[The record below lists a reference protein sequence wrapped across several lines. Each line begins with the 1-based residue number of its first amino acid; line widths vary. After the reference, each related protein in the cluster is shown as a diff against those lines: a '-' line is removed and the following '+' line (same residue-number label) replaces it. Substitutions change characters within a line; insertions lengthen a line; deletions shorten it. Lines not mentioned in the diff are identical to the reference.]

1 MTAPSAAYPFSPSP
15 SSPEIYSDAQSSPDP
30 SGRPNEERRRS
41 KRESTASATRQREEA
56 ATRYPSPPPG
66 NGGSS
71 ARRPVSIDAS
81 LVIPPFNPN
90 NRRQPSSSP
99 SPTVPSSDSSSSSR
113 RNSQVQELLPPPPP
127 PPPHHQ
133 YQGQR
138 PMSVAAPVSS
148 PSAPFIGGAAH
159 SSTSGTTSGAAP
171 PAGGQRV
178 RQSVGYLPTS
188 TTNTAVS
195 LGPYPQLYTPHP
207 MPRQK
212 IYFGPYILLQT
223 LGEGEFGK
231 VKLGVHS
238 ERWGEDVAI
247 KLIKRGNVDT
257 AQRGEKVRREIE
269 VLKAVRHPNIV
280 RLYDVIETDKY
291 IGIVLEY
298 ASGGELF
305 DHILA
310 HRYLKERDASRLFAQ
325 LISGVGYLHAKG
337 IVHRDLKLENL
348 LLDRNRNV
356 QITDF
361 GFANRFEDAG
371 RDLMATS
378 CGSPCYA
385 APELVV
391 QEGKYVGTAVDV
403 WSCGVIL
410 YAMLAGYLPYDD
422 DPTNPEGDNINL
434 LYKYIINTPLTFPEW
449 ITAEPR
455 ELLLLM
461 LVPDPIKRC
470 TIEDVMRHS
479 WLRKFA
485 AHFERTVAELEKQ
498 AQEQELWKRQALEAQ
513 RQFLV
518 QQYAQ
523 QQAQAHQQQL
533 QQQQTSGLGIMA
545 TGMMRNHTSTGPP
558 SSGTRYKTAMA
569 QSASQQ
575 AGLDMHA
582 FPTTS
587 VQEEESPASAPV
599 PIRENRT
606 SIVLPGAVGRRAG
619 NNSFGAS
626 SPPTTQTQRIT
637 VDADHFT
644 FEPRVGGKSSN
655 SGSSASGAAPT
666 SVAMT
671 PSFSAPPD
679 PPSIPKQGDLMVV
692 DMPRPSTSRQ
702 PSTSSRNS
710 RRSSTTGRATP
721 STASIPRVLS
731 AGAATSSNSSAEA
744 ASQRRK
750 ASYRAT
756 VQVEYD
762 SEAAARNTSKRVE
775 APVPA
780 TPAEDVVMTPAPKT
794 KTSDLPAT
802 PSSPLVEEAKETTGA
817 STPPLV
823 PLPTPSAT
831 PSTPKMESPS
841 HVSTPKKRK
850 SSADAAELEE
860 VKALP
865 SVPALAASKSDTL
878 PAVPSTPTRSNPDA
892 DATPRAKKTSAPT
905 PLTEF
910 AETNRSRSGS
920 GRFSLRSLLPGS
932 TPGSPVA
939 SPRKAKTAER
949 SESSSAIDEAA
960 NSERR
965 KSRRQKAMSLQ
976 PFKSSASK
984 ASKAPSSSATISE
997 AVSRPPTSTPK
1008 PAANSSSTRRGSM
1021 GPPPVPGSASTSRPS
1036 TRSSITVA
1044 PATPPSSS
1052 TGRSRDLEAAWASSN
1067 TPGSSAAPGSKAKSV
1082 MDWFRR
1088 RSTRAPGPS
1097 DAGSFS
1103 SVSTTSNGA
1112 QDMET
1117 RSTSS
1122 RRARPMSMMPSVPS
1136 RASTQTTSMASPAVT
1151 PSATPTLEPTPTVA
1165 LTPSSA
1171 APNPQ
1176 SSPQSSR
1183 SVSGGAQSLVSS
1195 TTTSTKATTV
1205 SSNTTTTAVAKPAL
1219 AAVAPQFVPARLRLH
1234 QGALDK
1240 HALTYRSPPE
1250 VMVEI
1255 RNALWKMGV
1264 EMIMETEFRVKCV
1277 RKSRKKAQQL
1287 QLAGV
1292 GFDPPAPN
1300 STDGDHREL
1309 SNSSMSSRMS
1319 ASPSMTSNL
1328 AQSPSMTL
1336 RGFFARKNSATT
1348 IGAASSA
1355 LSSPDPLLSPVM
1367 TPSLSSGPI
1376 GGFLGSQQQQPAPI
1390 YGEGSSDSG
1399 DEVRFHVEITRV
1411 KHLERLYCVD
1421 LKRVKGSPWSY
1432 KHVYDQLLGAL
1443 ELGPS

>member
-1 MTAPSAAYPFSPSP
+1 MTTPSAAYPFSPSP
-15 SSPEIYSDAQSSPDP
+15 SSPEIYSDAQPSPDP
-30 SGRPNEERRRS
+30 SSRPNEERRRS
-41 KRESTASATRQREEA
+41 KRESTANATRQREEA

-66 NGGSS
+66 NGGSAA

-90 NRRQPSSSP
+90 NRRQPGSSPSP
-99 SPTVPSSDSSSSSR
+99 SPTVPSSDTTSSSSR
-113 RNSQVQELLPPPPP
+113 RSSQVQELLPPPQPS
-127 PPPHHQ
+127 HHQ
-133 YQGQR
+133 YHAQR

-148 PSAPFIGGAAH
+148 PIAPFIGGGAN
-159 SSTSGTTSGAAP
+159 SSGTSGGAAP
-171 PAGGQRV
+171 PPASAQRV

-188 TTNTAVS
+188 TTNTAAS

-212 IYFGPYILLQT
+212 IFFGPYILLQT

-269 VLKAVRHPNIV
+269 VLKSVRHPNIV

-523 QQAQAHQQQL
+523 QQAQQQQ
-533 QQQQTSGLGIMA
+533 QQSAQQQTSGLGIMA
-545 TGMMRNHTSTGPP
+545 TGMTRSHTSTGPP

-575 AGLDMHA
+575 TGLDTHA

-587 VQEEESPASAPV
+587 VQEEETPASAPV
-599 PIRENRT
+599 PIRETRT

-644 FEPRVGGKSSN
+644 FEPRSGAKGSN
-655 SGSSASGAAPT
+655 SSSSASGPSPA

-679 PPSIPKQGDLMVV
+679 PPSIPTQDDLMVV

-702 PSTSSRNS
+702 PSTSSRAS
-710 RRSSTTGRATP
+710 RRSSTTAGATP
-721 STASIPRVLS
+721 STASTPRVSS
-731 AGAATSSNSSAEA
+731 AGAATSSSAAEA

-750 ASYRAT
+750 ASHRAT

-762 SEAAARNTSKRVE
+762 SEAAARNATKRVE
-775 APVPA
+775 VSGPA
-780 TPAEDVVMTPAPKT
+780 TPAEDVDMVSAPQAKT
-794 KTSDLPAT
+794 AELPPTT
-802 PSSPLVEEAKETTGA
+802 PSATLVEESKEVTRPT
-817 STPPLV
+817 TPPLV
-823 PLPTPSAT
+823 PLPTPSTT
-831 PSTPKMESPS
+831 PSTPTKDAPS
-841 HVSTPKKRK
+841 CVSTPKKRK
-850 SSADAAELEE
+850 NSADASE
-860 VKALP
+860 VDQLKSLP
-865 SVPALAASKSDTL
+865 SAHALAASKPDTL
-878 PAVPSTPTRSNPDA
+878 PAVPSTPTRSKSDA
-892 DATPRAKKTSAPT
+892 DTTPRAKKTSAPT

-910 AETNRSRSGS
+910 GETNRSRSGS
-920 GRFSLRSLLPGS
+920 GRFSLRGLLPGP
-932 TPGSPVA
+932 TPGSPV
-939 SPRKAKTAER
+939 PRKSTTSER
-949 SESSSAIDEAA
+949 SESSNAVDEAA
-960 NSERR
+960 KSERR

-976 PFKSSASK
+976 PFKSTSSK

-997 AVSRPPTSTPK
+997 NTRPPAITTPK
-1008 PAANSSSTRRGSM
+1008 PAATSSSTRRGSM
-1021 GPPPVPGSASTSRPS
+1021 GPPPAPASSNTSRPS
-1036 TRSSITVA
+1036 TRSSAAA
-1044 PATPPSSS
+1044 PVTPS
-1052 TGRSRDLEAAWASSN
+1052 GRSRDLEAAWASSN
-1067 TPGSSAAPGSKAKSV
+1067 TPGSSSAPGSKAKSV

-1097 DAGSFS
+1097 DAGSFNF
-1103 SVSTTSNGA
+1103 VSTTPNGA
-1112 QDMET
+1112 QDGES

-1122 RRARPMSMMPSVPS
+1122 RRTRPMSMMPSLPS
-1136 RASTQTTSMASPAVT
+1136 RASSQTTSMASSSVT
-1151 PSATPTLEPTPTVA
+1151 PFATPTIEPPPAVV
-1165 LTPSSA
+1165 LTPST
-1171 APNPQ
+1171 APPKQQ

-1205 SSNTTTTAVAKPAL
+1205 SSNTTTMAVAKPAP
-1219 AAVAPQFVPARLRLH
+1219 AVVEPQFVPGRLRVH

-1250 VMVEI
+1250 VMVDI

-1264 EMIMETEFRVKCV
+1264 EMVMETDFRVKCV

-1287 QLAGV
+1287 QLAGL
-1292 GFDPPAPN
+1292 GFDPPAAT

-1309 SNSSMSSRMS
+1309 LNSSMSSRMS

-1328 AQSPSMTL
+1328 AQSPSMSF
-1336 RGFFARKNSATT
+1336 RGFFARKTSGTT

-1355 LSSPDPLLSPVM
+1355 LNSPDPLLSPAM
-1367 TPSLSSGPI
+1367 TPCLSSGPI
-1376 GGFLGSQQQQPAPI
+1376 GGMLGTQTQQPAPI